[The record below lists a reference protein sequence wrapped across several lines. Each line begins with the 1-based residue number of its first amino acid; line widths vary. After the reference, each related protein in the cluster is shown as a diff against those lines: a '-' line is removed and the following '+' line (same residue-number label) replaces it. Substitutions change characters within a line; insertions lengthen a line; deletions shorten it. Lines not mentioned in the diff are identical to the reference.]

1 MVDIHA
7 LSYFKLVAEMG
18 HLTRAAGKLRVAQPS
33 LSRTIA
39 GLEEDLGVK
48 LFDRVG
54 SGIRLNR
61 YGKIVLKHTNNILR
75 ELRDIGD
82 ELTDEQGQGER
93 TVTISLY
100 AASKLLPQL
109 ILDFKA
115 EYPDIRLQII
125 QQSLIQ
131 SNQEECDISIY
142 ASLSPAAQENSAPLI
157 EEEIFLAI
165 PRDSPLAKKGE
176 LRLQDAAGME
186 FICLHKGK
194 NLRTITDMYCQ
205 MAGFTPQVVLEC
217 DSPEMVRELILAGV
231 GISFVPSVTWRG
243 MDTENI
249 LLRNISFPTCKRYI
263 NLGWRSGY
271 LSLSAV
277 LFRDFVQDY
286 FSDLQRQ
293 NAAEAAS
300 AVLA

>member
-7 LSYFKLVAEMG
+7 LGYFKLVAEMG
-18 HLTRAAGKLRVAQPS
+18 HLTQAAGKLRVAQPS

-39 GLEEDLGVK
+39 GLEQDLGVK

-54 SGIRLNR
+54 NRIQLNR
-61 YGKIVLKHTNNILR
+61 YGKIVLRHTNNILR
-75 ELRDIGD
+75 ELQDISD
-82 ELTDEQGQGER
+82 ELADEQERGEQI
-93 TVTISLY
+93 VTISLY

-109 ILDFKA
+109 ILAFKA
-115 EYPDIRLQII
+115 EYPDIRIQII

-131 SNQEECDISIY
+131 ANQRECDVSIFS
-142 ASLSPAAQENSAPLI
+142 SLSPTARENSIPLI

-165 PRDSPLAKKGE
+165 PKDSPFSQKE
-176 LRLQDAAGME
+176 EIRLQDAAEME
-186 FICLHKGK
+186 FICLHQGK
-194 NLRTITDMYCQ
+194 SLRTITDLYCQ
-205 MAGFTPQVVLEC
+205 MAGFTPRVVLEC

-249 LLRNISFPTCKRYI
+249 LLRHISFPSCKRYI

-271 LSLSAV
+271 LSPPVV

-286 FSDLQRQ
+286 FSELEERM
-293 NAAEAAS
+293 
-300 AVLA
+300 